1 MKIIY
6 NAYVLTPESQRVLME
21 KIPPKFNNTFYHHMT
36 INFGV
41 QKFPKNLG
49 WGAEITIIGY
59 AEDEKGQAVVVKD
72 ILGENRIAH
81 ITLSC
86 ADGVKPVYSNE
97 LLKKGWE
104 KIEPFDLETNIKSF
118 TTKGWID
125 EPPEEK

>member
-6 NAYVLTPESQRVLME
+6 NAYVLTEDSQRKLME
-21 KIPPKFNNTFYHHMT
+21 RFPPKFDNTFYHHMT

-49 WGAEITIIGY
+49 WVSELTIVGY
-59 AEDEKGQAVVVKD
+59 AEDEKGQAVVVNQL
-72 ILGENRIAH
+72 LGEGRTAH

-97 LLKKGWE
+97 LLKKGWK
-104 KIEPFDLETNIKSF
+104 KISPFTVEAEIQSYTD
-118 TTKGWID
+118 KGWVN
-125 EPPEEK
+125 EQPE